1 MSFDWDVNKS
11 QSNIAK
17 HGISFEEAI
26 AVFDNPNILTV
37 EDNRFNYGEIRLIS
51 IGQTLLTTQEK
62 IVIVVVVHTQRSQ
75 AIRLISARKANAR
88 ERNLYEQ

>member
-26 AVFDNPNILTV
+26 AVFDDPNILTF

-62 IVIVVVVHTQRSQ
+62 IVIVVVVHTQRGQ